1 MLELSFDSGCQGKT
15 SIMQTSLDQHGSL
28 QKEHTQQAVAKA
40 TWQEL
45 FSGLNGLT
53 VKTQEPC

>member
-1 MLELSFDSGCQGKT
+1 
-15 SIMQTSLDQHGSL
+15 MQTSLDQHGSL
-28 QKEHTQQAVAKA
+28 QKEDTQQAVAKA

>member
-1 MLELSFDSGCQGKT
+1 
-15 SIMQTSLDQHGSL
+15 MQISLGQHGTL

-53 VKTQEPC
+53 EHRSPAEADVKFISST